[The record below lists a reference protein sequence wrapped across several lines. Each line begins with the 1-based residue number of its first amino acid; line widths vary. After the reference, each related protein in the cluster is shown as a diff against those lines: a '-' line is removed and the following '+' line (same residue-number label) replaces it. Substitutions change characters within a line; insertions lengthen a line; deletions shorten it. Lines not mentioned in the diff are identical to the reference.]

1 MTDSPNREKCGDAP
15 AAAAPVS
22 ATNSTPAKNDALA
35 TISSRLSLGV
45 LGLLLLCYGYVHQ
58 DYTGGTS
65 LSRLDLLQALVRQG
79 TLCIDRYQR
88 NTSDK
93 ALFKGHY
100 YSDKAPGVVVL
111 ALPAFAVG
119 EVLASDTTSVDASW
133 NDNWLFPSWLAT
145 TGSVALLT
153 ALGGACYF
161 AWLCRWVSPTT
172 ALVAALALFLGAAP
186 FPYATMLF
194 SHGMVIGLLS
204 ITLWAI
210 GREQEGQRIQVGRFS
225 LDGYLLAGFCC
236 GWVLASEF
244 TAGLVVAGIFVWVCA
259 TGWRSAMRFCLASVP
274 PLLLIPAYSWAC
286 FDSPFT
292 LGYDHQATFPAMKE
306 GLYGIGWPDAP
317 TGLKLLFS
325 PDRGLFFWSPFLL
338 MAAAGFPV
346 LFKRSR
352 SLFWLCLAVTVAQ
365 IVVISGEVWDWRA
378 GWTLGPRY
386 LSPMLP
392 LLALPAALGIQRF
405 PRLGC
410 GLALLSVL
418 LTGTGTVVNATP
430 RYEITNPLMEL
441 HLPGLWKGEVTH
453 NLGQMLGLPGLWSLA
468 PLVVLAVCYLWWM
481 WTQLR
486 ELDRPD

>member
-1 MTDSPNREKCGDAP
+1 MTDSPHSEESSNAP
-15 AAAAPVS
+15 AAGASMAAARPDS
-22 ATNSTPAKNDALA
+22 AREKARA
-35 TISSRLSLGV
+35 TMPRSLSLSV
-45 LGLLLLCYGYVHQ
+45 FGLLLLCYMYVHQ
-58 DYTGGTS
+58 DYSGGTS
-65 LSRLDLLQALVRQG
+65 VSRLDLLQALVRHG
-79 TLCIDRYQR
+79 TLCIDRYHR

-100 YSDKAPGVVVL
+100 YSDKAPGVAVL

-119 EVLASDTTSVDASW
+119 EVLAGDTTSVDASW
-133 NDNWLFPSWLAT
+133 NDNWLFASWLAT
-145 TGSVALLT
+145 AGSVALIT
-153 ALGGACYF
+153 ALGGACYL
-161 AWLCRWVSPTT
+161 AWLCRWVTPTM
-172 ALVAALALFLGAAP
+172 ALIATLALFLGAAP

-210 GREQEGQRIQVGRFS
+210 GREQERQRIQVGRFS

-244 TAGLVVAGIFVWVCA
+244 TAGLVVAGIFVCVCA

-286 FDSPFT
+286 FGSPFT
-292 LGYDHQATFPAMKE
+292 LGYGHQATFPAMKE

-338 MAAAGFPV
+338 LAAAGFPA

-352 SLFWLCLAVTVAQ
+352 PLFWLSLAVTVVQ
-365 IVVISGEVWDWRA
+365 TLVISGEVWDWRA

-392 LLALPAALGIQRF
+392 LLCLPAALGIERLL
-405 PRLGC
+405 RLGC
-410 GLALLSVL
+410 GLAFLSIL

-453 NLGQMLGLPGLWSLA
+453 NLGQMLGLPGLWSLT

-481 WTQLR
+481 GTQLR
-486 ELDRPD
+486 ELDHPD